1 MDPIARRRAAVDDG
15 GMSTTAPSLATRLT
29 QGGVLA
35 AGVLVFA
42 KKGFTE
48 ARVEDILEAAK
59 IARRTF
65 YKYFSS
71 KEDVL
76 ASIYEVATTELLRA
90 VRNAAEDEKDPLAS
104 VRHALDVYLDYHVE
118 NAALVRVL
126 VEQAVRSDSPLA
138 PHRRRFREDL
148 IRIIDD
154 AVHKTTKKRNDPMLY
169 VAVLSALEGISLEV
183 LGAGSGVAFGA
194 PATPEKIARAK
205 KVMHELLDLLVVTR

>member
-1 MDPIARRRAAVDDG
+1 
-15 GMSTTAPSLATRLT
+15 MSTTAPSLATRLT

-169 VAVLSALEGISLEV
+169 VAILSALEGISLEV
-183 LGAGSGVAFGA
+183 LGAGSNVAGGA
-194 PATPEKIARAK
+194 PATPEKVGRAK
-205 KVMHELLDLLVVTR
+205 KVMHELLDLLVATH

>member
-1 MDPIARRRAAVDDG
+1 
-15 GMSTTAPSLATRLT
+15 MSTTAPSLATRLT

-76 ASIYEVATTELLRA
+76 ASIYELATTELLRA
-90 VRNAAEDEKDPLAS
+90 VRNAAEDDKDPLAS

-169 VAVLSALEGISLEV
+169 VAILSALEGISLEV
-183 LGAGSGVAFGA
+183 LGAGSGVVGGA
-194 PATPEKIARAK
+194 PATPEKVARAK
-205 KVMHELLDLLVVTR
+205 KVMHELLDLLLTAR

>member
-1 MDPIARRRAAVDDG
+1 MR
-15 GMSTTAPSLATRLT
+15 GMSTTAPSLTTRLT

-35 AGVLVFA
+35 AGVVVFA
-42 KKGFTE
+42 KKGFTD

-90 VRNAAEDEKDPLAS
+90 VRTAAEDDRDPLAS
-104 VRHALDVYLDYHVE
+104 VRRALDVYLDYHVE

-154 AVHKTTKKRNDPMLY
+154 AIHKKTKRRNDPMLY
-169 VAVLSALEGISLEV
+169 VGILSALEGMSLEV
-183 LGAGSGVAFGA
+183 LGAGSNVAGGA
-194 PATPEKIARAK
+194 PATPEKVARAK
-205 KVMHELLDLLVVTR
+205 KVMHELLDLLVAERT

>member
-1 MDPIARRRAAVDDG
+1 
-15 GMSTTAPSLATRLT
+15 MSTTAPSLATRLT

-76 ASIYEVATTELLRA
+76 ASIYELATTELLRA
-90 VRNAAEDEKDPLAS
+90 VRNAAEDDKDPLAS

-154 AVHKTTKKRNDPMLY
+154 GVHKKTKKRNDPMLY
-169 VAVLSALEGISLEV
+169 VAVLSALEGMSLEV
-183 LGAGSGVAFGA
+183 LGAGSNVAGGA
-194 PATPEKIARAK
+194 PATPEKVARAK
-205 KVMHELLDLLVVTR
+205 KVMHELLDLLIAERG